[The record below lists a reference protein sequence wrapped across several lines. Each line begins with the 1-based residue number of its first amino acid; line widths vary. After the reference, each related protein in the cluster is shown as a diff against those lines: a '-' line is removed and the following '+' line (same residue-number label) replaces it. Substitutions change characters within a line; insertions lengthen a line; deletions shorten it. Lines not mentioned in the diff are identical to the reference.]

1 MLLKQSGRSG
11 GGGVLEPPSGGGGG
25 GVLEPP
31 SGGGGGGSRNKGPL
45 LKSTS
50 GKPIGFTT
58 NQLLFNIDSGKNV
71 QLMFAMNS

>member
-1 MLLKQSGRSG
+1 MLLKQSGGSG

-31 SGGGGGGSRNKGPL
+31 SGGGGGSRNKGPL